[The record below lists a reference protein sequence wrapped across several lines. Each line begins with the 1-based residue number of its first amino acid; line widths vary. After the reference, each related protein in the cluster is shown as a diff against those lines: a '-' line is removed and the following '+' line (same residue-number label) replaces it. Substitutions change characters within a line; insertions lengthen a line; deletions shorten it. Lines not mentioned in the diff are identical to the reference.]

1 MNQARSRLTFLIAEA
16 ALIVVSILLAFS
28 IDAAWSQRQEARQRV
43 DLLESLRAD
52 FAATSLALAEAIEEG
67 RAVAAQTGAYL
78 DAARANTDVSRDSLV
93 FLFSGVDG
101 VAFFEPTLP
110 SYRTAVST
118 GSIDLVRSDPL
129 IAALTDFD
137 FAHALYQLHLDVSAD
152 LYYLGPLQDL
162 RRAGVAFDAPS
173 LRRANESI
181 GVPSDFDLYGNLA
194 ISSAEPI
201 YTVQVN
207 MLQNLEGMQAA
218 VTGVIALLESLL
230 TE

>member
-1 MNQARSRLTFLIAEA
+1 MTQARSRLTFLIAEA
-16 ALIVVSILLAFS
+16 VLIVVSILLAFA
-28 IDAAWSQRQEARQRV
+28 IDAAWSQRQEAQRRV

-52 FAATSLALAEAIEEG
+52 FTATSLALAEAIEEG
-67 RAVAAQTGAYL
+67 SGVAAQTGGYL
-78 DAARANTDVSRDSLV
+78 DAARANSDVSRDSLV
-93 FLFSGVDG
+93 SLFSGVDG
-101 VAFFEPTLP
+101 VAFFEPNLP

-162 RRAGVAFDAPS
+162 RRAGVALDAPS
-173 LRRANESI
+173 LRRANDAI
-181 GVPSDFDLYGNLA
+181 RVPSDFDLHGSLA

-207 MLQNLEGMQAA
+207 MLQNLEDMQGATA
-218 VTGVIALLESLL
+218 RVIELLESLL
-230 TE
+230 AG